1 MRVDHPI
8 CCGID
13 VHKDTLTA
21 CLRCVAANGHV
32 SQEGRALAT
41 ISTSL
46 WALSD
51 WLVEQ
56 HCPMGAMESTGV
68 YWIPLYDLLEST
80 GFQVLLVDPRQVQ
93 RANRAMTLFTSL
105 GLSADCRGLT

>member
-1 MRVDHPI
+1 
-8 CCGID
+8 
-13 VHKDTLTA
+13 
-21 CLRCVAANGHV
+21 
-32 SQEGRALAT
+32 LAT